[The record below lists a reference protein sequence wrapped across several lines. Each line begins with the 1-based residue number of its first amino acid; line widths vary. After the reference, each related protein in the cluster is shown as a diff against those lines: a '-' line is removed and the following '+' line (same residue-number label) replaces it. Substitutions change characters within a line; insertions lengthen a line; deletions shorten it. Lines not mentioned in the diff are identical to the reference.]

1 MMLAVALAI
10 AMKPTTRLAENK
22 PPVNLELM
30 IPRAFADWKLDRSL
44 APIIASP
51 DVQERLALIYNQTL
65 SRTYVNL
72 AGQHVML
79 SIAYGDNQATD
90 DTQVHRPEF
99 CYSAQGFRLENGKDD
114 ILQFQQTSF
123 PVRKLVAI
131 NGNRTE
137 PITYWITV
145 GDRATLPGMGRKW
158 AQLTYGLTGKV
169 PDGLL
174 FRISSINSNIADAY
188 QLQME
193 FVNALLDSI
202 PLSSRERLV
211 GQLQ

>member
-10 AMKPTTRLAENK
+10 AMKPTMKLAENK

-72 AGQHVML
+72 AGQRVML

-114 ILQFQQTSF
+114 ILHFQQTSRACRD
-123 PVRKLVAI
+123 PREAPSHACRAVRSRFAPCFQPRRPTRLQRPSQPAFRRRSRARNQHRARASRASAAAAKAWPDVRSRHCAPPL
-131 NGNRTE
+131 R
-137 PITYWITV
+137 
-145 GDRATLPGMGRKW
+145 DATL
-158 AQLTYGLTGKV
+158 
-169 PDGLL
+169 
-174 FRISSINSNIADAY
+174 ADVE
-188 QLQME
+188 LR
-193 FVNALLDSI
+193 V
-202 PLSSRERLV
+202 
-211 GQLQ
+211 